1 MLNRRIAAGQEGTR
15 ETDEHRHEPEHCHE
29 LDVRRTGPS
38 ADVRAPGR
46 GAGAATWTPG
56 RRRPSAV
63 PPSRA
68 RRRQGPAGTGPRLTA
83 TTTVDRRNRH
93 EHDAGRPCAH
103 TDVRAP
109 GRGAVTAASTPDRE
123 RPSP

>member
-15 ETDEHRHEPEHCHE
+15 EPHEHRDEPEHCHE

-46 GAGAATWTPG
+46 GAGAATWTPVH
-56 RRRPSAV
+56 RRPSAF

-68 RRRQGPAGTGPRLTA
+68 RRLQGASGSGPRLTTT
-83 TTTVDRRNRH
+83 TTTVDQENRH
-93 EHDAGRPCAH
+93 EHTAGRPGAR

-109 GRGAVTAASTPDRE
+109 
-123 RPSP
+123 